1 MTCQFARKQLSLY
14 LDERLVDRTALEVS
28 DHLDACAACRAEL
41 DRLALLQSRLGELG
55 RAERGAPSYLRT
67 LVDMR
72 LQMERRDSLLDSL
85 RDGWEY
91 RWSRIRT
98 TEVLWWSARLAGTMA
113 SFVFFF
119 ALYTAM
125 SPQYVPFSSSSAPN
139 DRGAWTNLRQQFPQ
153 SVLRNL
159 GLIPVEAQRRPISAS
174 DAQINDLYLLN
185 FGQSVSRR
193 GADDSFAVLT
203 SVDRSGAAKI
213 QNVLEYPADSTLLDN
228 FNSMLISARCRPAS
242 HNGRA
247 VDSHLV
253 LSFSK
258 ISVYD

>member
-1 MTCQFARKQLSLY
+1 MTCQFARKRLSLY
-14 LDERLVDRTALEVS
+14 LDERLIGRAAHEVS
-28 DHLDACAACRAEL
+28 DHLSACAACRVEL
-41 DRLALLQSRLGELG
+41 DRLALLQSRLGELR
-55 RAERGAPSYLRT
+55 RAERGAPSHLRT

-85 RDGWEY
+85 RDAWEY

-98 TEVLWWSARLAGTMA
+98 TEVLWWTARLAGTMA

-125 SPQYVPFSSSSAPN
+125 SPLYVPFPSAPN

-213 QNVLEYPADSTLLDN
+213 QNVLEYPVDSTLLDN
-228 FNSMLISARCRPAS
+228 FNNMLISARCRPAS